1 MNLDLNCA
9 NDYLRETV
17 RAINDLDQNKLRE
30 ISEQLGKLQDN
41 EGILWV
47 AGNGGSASTG
57 AHLACDVGK
66 GIASAMGTPMRTLS
80 LNEQMVTQSAW
91 ANDFGFEHALMNQL
105 RYLARPQDGLLVISG
120 SGNSVNLV
128 NVARWA
134 QEHSMHVTSLLGA
147 NGGRISDYTTL
158 ELRVSSTDQQV
169 IENIHLVVVHWLFK
183 VMAHAI

>member
-1 MNLDLNCA
+1 MNLDLNCSNA
-9 NDYLRETV
+9 YLSETV

-30 ISEQLGKLQDN
+30 IADQLGNIQDN

-66 GIASAMGTPMRTLS
+66 GIASATGTPIRTLS
-80 LNEQMVTQSAW
+80 LNEQMVTHSAW
-91 ANDFGFEHALMNQL
+91 ANDFGFEYALMNQL

-120 SGNSVNLV
+120 SGNSENLV

-158 ELRVSSTDQQV
+158 ELRISSTDQQV

>member
-17 RAINDLDQNKLRE
+17 HAISNLDQSKLRE
-30 ISEQLGKLQDN
+30 IANQLGKLQDN
-41 EGILWV
+41 DGILWV

-66 GIASAMGTPMRTLS
+66 GIASAMETPMRTLS
-80 LNEQMVTQSAW
+80 LNEQTVTQSAW
-91 ANDFGFEHALMNQL
+91 ANDFGFEYALMNQL
-105 RYLARPQDGLLVISG
+105 RNLARPQDGLLVISG

-134 QEHSMHVTSLLGA
+134 QERGLHVISLLGA

-169 IENIHLVVVHWLFK
+169 VENTHLVIVHWLFK
-183 VMAHAI
+183 AMTRAI